1 MKIFLAIDTSE
12 SCCSVAL
19 QANSKKYFLQ
29 KHAPREHTQI
39 IWPLINNLISQA
51 KITPQQ
57 ITHVIC
63 TNGPG
68 SFTGIRVASSIAQ
81 GIAVANN
88 CLIIPVSTLDCL
100 ADAGLLLYPTSYIWT
115 LMDAKMQG
123 VYSAIYSLEK
133 NNTKVIQP
141 ATALQYTEL
150 KSIKPKSFYAIGSGW
165 EIEQT
170 KTLLT
175 NNLINIKPVNPL
187 NLLNIGISRHD
198 KAIKAL
204 DFKLTY
210 LRGIN

>member
-12 SCCSVAL
+12 SYCSVAL
-19 QANSKKYFLQ
+19 QANSKKYHLQ

-51 KITPQQ
+51 NITPQQ

-88 CLIIPVSTLDCL
+88 CLVIPVSTLECL
-100 ADAGLLLYPTSYIWT
+100 ADAGLMIHPNSYIWA

-123 VYSAIYSLEK
+123 VYSAIYSLE
-133 NNTKVIQP
+133 NNTKKVIQH
-141 ATALQYTEL
+141 AAALRYEEL
-150 KSIKPKSFYAIGSGW
+150 RSIKPKSFYAVGSGW

-175 NNLINIKPVNPL
+175 NNLMNTKPVNPL
-187 NLLNIGISRHD
+187 NLLNIGISRFD
-198 KAIKAL
+198 TAINAV
-204 DFKLTY
+204 DFKLKY